1 MALLGIEVEGDGGE
15 ERHGPIGT
23 DGREDL
29 PVRSAMLTAGQSDEG
44 PPLPLRGLFIDNGAP
59 HAVALV
65 YRTRPPDDGSETHAF
80 QPAVAEISVADLP
93 CSSGFALPGFGRGI
107 ELTGTAPAAVSTHHL
122 FTCNPPFDFSRFAP
136 IFLLLYH
143 TE

>member
-1 MALLGIEVEGDGGE
+1 MQFLAIDVDGDGGE
-15 ERHGPIGT
+15 DRLGPIGT

-29 PVRSAMLTAGQSDEG
+29 PVRSAMLPAGQSDECL
-44 PPLPLRGLFIDNGAP
+44 PLLLRGLFIDNGAP

-93 CSSGFALPGFGRGI
+93 CSSGFPLPGSWPCL
-107 ELTGTAPAAVSTHHL
+107 ELTGTAPAA
-122 FTCNPPFDFSRFAP
+122 P
-136 IFLLLYH
+136 
-143 TE
+143 